1 MATASFV
8 TDLTE
13 IITQAVEAA
22 AMLGSLWSSFG
33 VVDQAQQYYNLYQ
46 QQRNFYYNT
55 FQTGA
60 EAPLAQIVYRT
71 AYPTLSYST
80 AASYLYST
88 PGFFSGA
95 GDQVVPW
102 WSRHAAM
109 FGTVPSSRIQ
119 TDEYQQDYVLIETQW
134 TNVMF
139 RFEEWYFDTLSD
151 LRWDHR
157 MKLHNVGLK
166 KMSTVLSALA
176 SSVGQREDALTAQ
189 ASYLAGI
196 SNSAAEKRGLTQAHR
211 DVQNLYGSFT
221 NSAGSTYTAPR
232 VGGANGTAKPSGSD
246 FQTFPYGT
254 MPGMH

>member
-22 AMLGSLWSSFG
+22 AMIGSLWSSFG
-33 VVDQAQQYYNLYQ
+33 VVDQAQQYYNLYAA
-46 QQRNFYYNT
+46 QRNFYYNT

-71 AYPTLSYST
+71 PYPMLSYAT
-80 AASYLYST
+80 AAGYLYNT
-88 PGFFSGA
+88 PGFFA
-95 GDQVVPW
+95 GQIANPVPW

-109 FGTVPSSRIQ
+109 FGTTPSARIQ
-119 TDEYQQDYVLIETQW
+119 SDELQQDYNLIQTQW
-134 TNVMF
+134 VNVMF

-176 SSVGQREDALTAQ
+176 SSVGQREDVMTAQ

-196 SNSAAEKRGLTQAHR
+196 TNSAAEKRGLAQGHR
-211 DVQNLYGSFT
+211 DVQQLYGSFV
-221 NSAGSTYTAPR
+221 NSAGSTYATPR
-232 VGGANGTAKPSGSD
+232 TGVPARSTKPTGSD